1 MDHLHY
7 SVYNLYCDFDT
18 AKDLWEALKKE
29 YLTEEAGTKKYAIEQ
44 LLEYTGKM
52 ENLFWVKLENYKKK
66 NPWGQIRGNA
76 SSEQFLVASTIY
88 KLPPIGKIM
97 GHP

>member
-1 MDHLHY
+1 MKKWKAYDFICRNEILDHLHY

-29 YLTEEAGTKKYAIEQ
+29 YLTEDADTKKYAIEQ

-52 ENLFWVKLENYKKK
+52 ENLF
-66 NPWGQIRGNA
+66 
-76 SSEQFLVASTIY
+76 
-88 KLPPIGKIM
+88 
-97 GHP
+97 